1 MSWIIGIEIRFYRK
15 VHFDHHRHLG
25 TVQDTERSYFSPL
38 NMMFIFKGVTGIS
51 AAQTLLGYAKR
62 SDESRPSAGT
72 AKKETAGPGFTAIAV
87 LASGMIIHGSIVVGL
102 WYFGQTAASAA
113 WFIGIVVLIPL
124 VSSVRQILEHRM
136 DDASSD
142 VDYSK
147 IDQGACTRI
156 FGDSMFARL
165 LGPSGFNRHLLHHWE
180 PQVPYTRL
188 PELERFLDDTQMQP
202 TLDRR
207 RTTYYATLR
216 QLFD

>member
-1 MSWIIGIEIRFYRK
+1 
-15 VHFDHHRHLG
+15 
-25 TVQDTERSYFSPL
+25 
-38 NMMFIFKGVTGIS
+38 MFIFKGVTGIS
-51 AAQTLLGYAKR
+51 AAQTLLGYAMR
-62 SDESRPSAGT
+62 SDDSRPSAGT
-72 AKKETAGPGFTAIAV
+72 AKKETAGPGFAPIAV
-87 LASGMIIHGSIVVGL
+87 LASGMIINGSIAVGL
-102 WYFGQTAASAA
+102 WCFGQTAASAA

-136 DDASSD
+136 DDASSN

-147 IDQGACTRI
+147 VDQGACTRI
-156 FGDSMFARL
+156 FGDSLFARL

-188 PELERFLDDTQMQP
+188 PELERFLDDTQMQS